1 MGRLYPQGMPA
12 SSDVG
17 DAKEQRKARDRLREI
32 DGGLAAIVEEQGLVD
47 PYTWSG
53 IPLERGDLLG
63 GLALHIVAQQIST
76 VAALSIYGRLV
87 ELLGGGRID
96 PAKLGA
102 RTPEEIRA
110 VGVSNA
116 KARALQELGARIDS
130 GDFDLTGLEDATD
143 EEAYEAL
150 VSLRGIGPWSANMYM
165 LHELRRPDVFPAGDI
180 GLRKALALLDGAEE
194 PLAIEEAEAR
204 AERWSP
210 YRSYAAAYLWSFL
223 HGAPE
228 PGV

>member
-1 MGRLYPQGMPA
+1 MA
-12 SSDVG
+12 VSTDDSDT
-17 DAKEQRKARDRLREI
+17 KEQRKARDHLRKV
-32 DGGLAAIVEEQGLVD
+32 DGGLAPIVDGHGLVD

-53 IPLERGDLLG
+53 VPLERGDLLG

-76 VAALSIYGRLV
+76 VAALSIYGRLI

-102 RTPEEIRA
+102 KTPEEIRA

-116 KARALQELGARIDS
+116 KARALQELGARIASD
-130 GDFDLTGLEDATD
+130 DLDLNGLETAAD
-143 EEAYEAL
+143 EDAYEAL

-194 PLAIEEAEAR
+194 PVAIEKAEAR
-204 AERWSP
+204 AEQWSP

-223 HGAPE
+223 HDAPE
-228 PGV
+228 PAV

>member
-1 MGRLYPQGMPA
+1 MWA
-12 SSDVG
+12 SSAEG
-17 DAKEQRKARDRLREI
+17 DTREQRRARDHLRKV
-32 DGGLAAIVEEQGLVD
+32 DGGLAAIIEDHGLVD
-47 PYTWSG
+47 PYTWAG
-53 IPLERGDLLG
+53 VPLERGDLLG
-63 GLALHIVAQQIST
+63 GLALHVVAQQIST

-110 VGVSNA
+110 VGVSGA
-116 KARALQELGARIDS
+116 KARALQELGARIAA
-130 GDFDLTGLEDATD
+130 GDFDLNGLENAED
-143 EEAYEAL
+143 EDAYEAL
-150 VSLRGIGPWSANMYM
+150 VSLRGIGPWSADMYM

-180 GLRKALALLDGAEE
+180 GLRKALALLDGAAE
-194 PLAIEEAEAR
+194 PVATKEAEAR

-223 HGAPE
+223 HDAPA
-228 PGV
+228 PAV

>member
-1 MGRLYPQGMPA
+1 MPA
-12 SSDVG
+12 SSDKG
-17 DAKEQRKARDRLREI
+17 DTREQRKARDHLRKV
-32 DGGLAAIVEEQGLVD
+32 DGGLAAIIEEHGLVD
-47 PYTWSG
+47 PYTWPG
-53 IPLERGDLLG
+53 VPLEKGDLLG

-76 VAALSIYGRLV
+76 VAALSIYGRLI

-102 RTPEEIRA
+102 KTPEEIRA

-116 KARALQELGARIDS
+116 KARALHELGARIGS
-130 GDFDLTGLEDATD
+130 GEFDLDGLKDAEDG
-143 EEAYEAL
+143 EAYEAL

-180 GLRKALALLDGAEE
+180 GLRKAIALLDRAEE
-194 PLAIEEAEAR
+194 PVAIEEAEAR

-223 HGAPE
+223 HDAPA
-228 PGV
+228 PAV

>member
-1 MGRLYPQGMPA
+1 MPA
-12 SSDVG
+12 SSDKG
-17 DAKEQRKARDRLREI
+17 ETKEQRKARDHLRKI
-32 DGGLAAIVEEQGLVD
+32 DGGLAAIIEEHGLVD

-53 IPLERGDLLG
+53 VPLEPGDLLG

-76 VAALSIYGRLV
+76 VAALAIYGRLI

-102 RTPEEIRA
+102 KTPEEIRA

-116 KARALQELGARIDS
+116 KARALQELGARI
-130 GDFDLTGLEDATD
+130 GAGEFDLDGLKDAEDG
-143 EEAYEAL
+143 EAYEAL

-180 GLRKALALLDGAEE
+180 GLRKAIALLDGAGE
-194 PLAIEEAEAR
+194 PVAIEEAEAR

-223 HGAPE
+223 HDAPA
-228 PGV
+228 PAV

>member
-1 MGRLYPQGMPA
+1 MCRR
-12 SSDVG
+12 D
-17 DAKEQRKARDRLREI
+17 EQRKAHDHLRKV
-32 DGGLAAIVEEQGLVD
+32 DGGLGPIVERHGLVD

-53 IPLERGDLLG
+53 VPLEKGDLLG

-76 VAALSIYGRLV
+76 VAALSIYARLI

-96 PAKLGA
+96 AAKLA
-102 RTPEEIRA
+102 AKTPEEIRA

-116 KARALQELGARIDS
+116 KARALQEVGARIAS
-130 GDFDLTGLEDATD
+130 GDFDLDGLEDAAD
-143 EEAYEAL
+143 DEAYEAL

-180 GLRKALALLDGAEE
+180 GLRKALALLDQAEE
-194 PLAIEEAEAR
+194 PVAIEEAESR
-204 AERWSP
+204 AEQWSP

-223 HGAPE
+223 HEAPG
-228 PGV
+228 PAL